1 MKKLLPIV
9 IAIVLAAALLIWQF
23 GNQGKAGPDV
33 TYHTLDGRQVSSQEL
48 HGKVVLV
55 KFWATS
61 CVTCV
66 QQMPGT
72 TEVFEKYGPRG
83 YEVIAVAMDYD
94 PIEYVR
100 NFTEKRKLPFMVAH
114 DASGEIAEAFGKVQ
128 LTPTAFL
135 IDKQGRIVKRY
146 LGNYDK
152 DAFVRTVE
160 QALAAS

>member
-9 IAIVLAAALLIWQF
+9 VAIVLAAGVLLWQS
-23 GNQGKAGPDV
+23 GNPGKAAPDV
-33 TYHTLDGRQVSSQEL
+33 TYHTLDGRALSSEAL
-48 HGKVVLV
+48 RGKVVLV

-72 TEVFEKYGPRG
+72 AEVFEKLGPQG

-100 NFTEKRKLPFMVAH
+100 NFTEKRKLPFTVAH
-114 DASGEIAEAFGKVQ
+114 DASGEIAQAFGNVQ